1 MKNDDLIFRSAL
13 KETMFQNEPVERFHP
28 QENKMWQECFG
39 FIENAL
45 AVDAVPVEMLGK
57 WGKLLLP
64 YKGDPRG
71 PVGRMGDGHLEEEA
85 LYWGVV
91 TDADGG
97 RWVPVYEAVLLEL
110 IEKAKERGVVHC
122 CECGF
127 QDTCKRV
134 IEIIPRRGESG
145 SLGGH
150 LHFCEYG
157 KRRSDDA

>member
-1 MKNDDLIFRSAL
+1 MQNDLISRSAAKDEIL
-13 KETMFQNEPVERFHP
+13 SWAVCLNKPHLLSKDDTMHTLDTIP
-28 QENKMWQECFG
+28 
-39 FIENAL
+39 
-45 AVDAVPVEMLGK
+45 AVDAVPVEMLGE
-57 WGKLLLP
+57 WGKLLLH

-71 PVGRMGDGHLEEEA
+71 QVGRMCDGHLEEEA
-85 LYWGVV
+85 LHWGVV

-97 RWVPVYEAVLLEL
+97 RWVPVQEAVLLEL

-127 QDTCKRV
+127 RDTCKRV
-134 IEIIPRRGESG
+134 IEIIPRRGEIG

-157 KRRSDDA
+157 KRRDDDGV